1 MIVLYYTQTY
11 FLDATLETIQSIK
24 HQVELHVVI
33 ELSQESK
40 TSTII
45 DINSLEGLTIIEKCE
60 HVLGRQ
66 KWKTLEKY
74 FEGVATIEFLVFKNK
89 KAFSFATVKTAFLF
103 NKHIEQ
109 INPSVIHF
117 DTLSLRAAALYCFIK
132 PKKIFITIH
141 DPVRHSGEKNWKSN
155 IPLKLFS
162 RLVKGYF
169 FYSEFARNQ
178 FRVNHRKNMAPLF
191 VIKFQPYSYVSQF
204 QKNKNQVGTYILFFG
219 RLSLYKGI
227 DLLLA
232 AIPEVL
238 QKFPDQQFLIAGKSE
253 GYKLDINFI
262 EKYKN
267 NISVVS
273 KYLSVEELVQCIADS
288 KFVVCPYR
296 DATQSG
302 VLMTARALGKMV
314 IATNI
319 GAFPEYINENVNGL
333 LSAPQSKAIAAKIIQ
348 ALNNDQYKKITHNI
362 KSSYSEETATY
373 NRIQILTA
381 YQNG

>member
-45 DINSLEGLTIIEKCE
+45 DIDSLEGLTIIEKCE

-74 FEGVATIEFLVFKNK
+74 FEGVATIEFLVFKNR
-89 KAFSFATVKTAFLF
+89 KAFSLATVKNAFLF
-103 NKHIEQ
+103 SKHIKQ

-117 DTLSLRAAALYCFIK
+117 DSLSLRAAALYSFIK
-132 PKKIFITIH
+132 SRKIFITIH
-141 DPVRHSGEKNWKSN
+141 DPVNHSGEKNWKSS

-178 FRVNHRKNMAPLF
+178 FRVNDSKNSVPLF

-204 QKNKNQVGTYILFFG
+204 QKNINQDGTYILFFG

-238 QKFPDQQFLIAGKSE
+238 QKFPEQQFLIAGKPE
-253 GYKLDINFI
+253 GYKLDINLI
-262 EKYKN
+262 EKFKN

-273 KYLSVEELVQCIADS
+273 KYLSVEELVQCIAGT

-319 GAFPEYINENVNGL
+319 GAFPEYINEDVNGL
-333 LSAPQSKAIAAKIIQ
+333 LSAPQPKALAAKIIQ

-362 KSSYSEETATY
+362 KRGYSDETGIY
-373 NRIQILTA
+373 NRKQILTA

>member
-45 DINSLEGLTIIEKCE
+45 DIDSLEGLTIIEKCE

-74 FEGVATIEFLVFKNK
+74 FEGVATIEFLVFKNR
-89 KAFSFATVKTAFLF
+89 KAFSLATVKNAFLF
-103 NKHIEQ
+103 SKHIKQ

-117 DTLSLRAAALYCFIK
+117 DSLSLRAAALYSFIK
-132 PKKIFITIH
+132 SRKIFITIH
-141 DPVRHSGEKNWKSN
+141 DPVNHSGEKNWKSS

-178 FRVNHRKNMAPLF
+178 FRVNDNKNSVPLF

-204 QKNKNQVGTYILFFG
+204 QKNINQDGTYILFFG

-238 QKFPDQQFLIAGKSE
+238 QKFPEQQFLIAGKPE
-253 GYKLDINFI
+253 GYKLDINLI
-262 EKYKN
+262 EKFKN
-267 NISVVS
+267 NISIVS
-273 KYLSVEELVQCIADS
+273 KYLSVEELVQCIAGT

-319 GAFPEYINENVNGL
+319 GAFPEYINEDVNGL
-333 LSAPQSKAIAAKIIQ
+333 LSAPQPKALAAKIIQ

-362 KSSYSEETATY
+362 KRGYSDETGIY
-373 NRIQILTA
+373 NRKQILTA

>member
-1 MIVLYYTQTY
+1 MVVLYYTQTY

-24 HQVELHVVI
+24 HQVELHIII

-40 TSTII
+40 TSTIVDI
-45 DINSLEGLTIIEKCE
+45 DSLDGLGVVEKCE
-60 HVLGRQ
+60 YVLGRQ

-74 FEGVATIEFLVFKNK
+74 FEGVASIEFLVFKHR
-89 KAFSFATVKTAFLF
+89 KAFSFATFKNAFLF
-103 NKHIEQ
+103 SKHIQQ

-117 DTLSLRAAALYCFIK
+117 DSLSLRAAALCFFIK
-132 PKKIFITIH
+132 SKKIFITIH

-169 FYSEFARNQ
+169 FYSEFARKQ
-178 FRVNHRKNMAPLF
+178 FRVNYAKNSAPLF

-204 QKNKNQVGTYILFFG
+204 QKNINQDGTYILFFG
-219 RLSLYKGI
+219 RFSLYKGI

-238 QKFPDQQFLIAGKSE
+238 QKFPDQQFLIAGKPE

-262 EKYKN
+262 EKFKN

-314 IATNI
+314 VATNI